1 MEAHG
6 HLVHGLLAW
15 PADRN
20 RPTRADNTCQA
31 PEHRIQIDTDSL
43 SVQGRSISVKSG
55 SDEQHIAGSI
65 VNPECFTL
73 LAALTV

>member
-31 PEHRIQIDTDSL
+31 PEHRIQIDTDSF
-43 SVQGRSISVKSG
+43 VR
-55 SDEQHIAGSI
+55 AGAKYLGE
-65 VNPECFTL
+65 VR
-73 LAALTV
+73 V